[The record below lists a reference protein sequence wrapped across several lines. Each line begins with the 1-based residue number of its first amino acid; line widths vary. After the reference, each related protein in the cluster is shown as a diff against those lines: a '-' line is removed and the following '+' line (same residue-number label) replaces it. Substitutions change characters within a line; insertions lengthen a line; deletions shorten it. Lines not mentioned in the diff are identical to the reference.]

1 MRDGVRN
8 RRWRESMRG
17 KPGERLKRKQNKG
30 ESKKEEAE
38 TKYRGGG
45 GDERNRV
52 NICVLVF
59 SSPLVFI
66 NFTSLIHRLLH
77 RKPSSLAQSPFACL
91 SFLLPIPL
99 FLLASN
105 PSASSLTPA
114 TCDFL
119 CIVSFSLFPLF
130 LPPSLSSFV

>member
-1 MRDGVRN
+1 MFGRHR
-8 RRWRESMRG
+8 
-17 KPGERLKRKQNKG
+17 KR
-30 ESKKEEAE
+30 
-38 TKYRGGG
+38 Y
-45 GDERNRV
+45 ERNRV

-59 SSPLVFI
+59 SSPLAFI

-99 FLLASN
+99 FLRASN

-119 CIVSFSLFPLF
+119 CIVSS
-130 LPPSLSSFV
+130 SLSFPHLPFHHLFDATLVGSFFNPAAHPNPSPRVAPTVLFNTTN